1 MPYCEDCA
9 RYHAPSAMS
18 EDGTCP
24 TCGRV
29 LDTPTPASTAS
40 EATAQHR
47 VSGKELRE
55 MAGEERTPWHFK
67 LLVVAAIGYLIWRL
81 LDLFGVVG

>member
-1 MPYCEDCA
+1 MG
-9 RYHAPSAMS
+9 

-29 LDTPTPASTAS
+29 LEAPSPTSTAS
-40 EATAQHR
+40 AATAQRH

-55 MAGEERTPWHFK
+55 LAGEQRTPWHFK

-81 LDLFGVVG
+81 LDLVGVVG